1 MSEDFKDPNVIVGL
15 VLAILILITVFTT
28 IVIERF

>member
-28 IVIERF
+28 IVIERL

>member
-1 MSEDFKDPNVIVGL
+1 MIEDFKDPNVIVGL